1 MTHIVLQE
9 GLAKYYLPVIVNQT
23 ILNVSSDHLCS
34 AEVFPEGLFSS
45 LGIFRFTLSK
55 RALFPTWCVRQA
67 ARLSAA
73 DCVGMATVILELFG
87 SSRPGPAYKGSDNSA
102 PW

>member
-1 MTHIVLQE
+1 MTHIVLQG

-45 LGIFRFTLSK
+45 LGFFF
-55 RALFPTWCVRQA
+55 AL
-67 ARLSAA
+67 L
-73 DCVGMATVILELFG
+73 
-87 SSRPGPAYKGSDNSA
+87 
-102 PW
+102 

>member
-1 MTHIVLQE
+1 MTHIVLQG

-34 AEVFPEGLFSS
+34 AEVFPEGLFGS
-45 LGIFRFTLSK
+45 LRVFLLYLKQTYPLPNLACKAVQLG
-55 RALFPTWCVRQA
+55 
-67 ARLSAA
+67 AA
-73 DCVGMATVILELFG
+73 DRVGMLTVILDLPG
-87 SSRPGPAYKGSDNSA
+87 SSHPGPACNGSDNSA